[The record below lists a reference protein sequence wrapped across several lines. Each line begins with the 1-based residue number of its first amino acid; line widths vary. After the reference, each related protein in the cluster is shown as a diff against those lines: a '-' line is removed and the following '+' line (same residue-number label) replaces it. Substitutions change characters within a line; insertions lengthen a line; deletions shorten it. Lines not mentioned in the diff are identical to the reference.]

1 MIIKKGQL
9 LGEVACEN
17 NRYTPSKSV
26 AFKKPRIS
34 QMSQHNVVLT
44 SLRPSN
50 A

>member
-17 NRYTPSKSV
+17 NRYTPSKII